1 MNKFYRFLK
10 KILLFLSIAIILWF
24 CVYFLYGD
32 RISLTFTDR
41 TFASYF
47 PQILV
52 FLTAASIYGL
62 FILSIK
68 SRRKKW
74 GNLLLFFCGLILALL
89 PFIAYHGYFQYQ
101 CGFWNED
108 LKKGKI
114 LFTSELNSSEKIQ
127 IIETK
132 CKIQSD
138 VKTDTVH
145 IQKFTPY
152 FELINDVKLYPT
164 EKSNWVKVK

>member
-1 MNKFYRFLK
+1 MQKFYRFLK

-62 FILSIK
+62 FILGIK

-108 LKKGKI
+108 LKKSSV
-114 LFTSELNSSEKIQ
+114 LFQSEVDLNEKIQ

-132 CKIQSD
+132 CKTQTEI
-138 VKTDTVH
+138 KTDTIH
-145 IQKFTPY
+145 IKQITPY
-152 FELINDVKLYPT
+152 FDLINDVKMYPS
-164 EKSNWVKVK
+164 EKSNWVKGK